1 VSNKYFQTVGN
12 MLLAR
17 LNNAQKGKP
26 LPPPAAPPPQD
37 NVRFRPME
45 LYVPYR
51 VAEFP
56 RTFLHMLAKSNDV
69 PPEVRAL
76 ITEWLNEYDQK
87 LNKYMHDRYGDG
99 VSALTNT
106 ITRRVMED
114 QNNAAQREV
123 NRLTDNTIEALE
135 KQFEQDNG
143 DESDNA

>member
-1 VSNKYFQTVGN
+1 
-12 MLLAR
+12 
-17 LNNAQKGKP
+17 
-26 LPPPAAPPPQD
+26 
-37 NVRFRPME
+37 
-45 LYVPYR
+45 
-51 VAEFP
+51 
-56 RTFLHMLAKSNDV
+56 
-69 PPEVRAL
+69 
-76 ITEWLNEYDQK
+76 
-87 LNKYMHDRYGDG
+87 